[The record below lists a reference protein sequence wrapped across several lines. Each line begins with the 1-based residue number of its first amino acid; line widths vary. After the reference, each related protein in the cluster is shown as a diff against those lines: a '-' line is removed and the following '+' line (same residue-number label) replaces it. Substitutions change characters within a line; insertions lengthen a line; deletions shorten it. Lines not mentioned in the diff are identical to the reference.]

1 MFFGNM
7 IQISYEVVKEKI
19 KEQTKLSNK
28 EIDDKINKKIEELS
42 DLVSRDG
49 AAQIIANELG
59 VKLFEVGKI
68 KVRDILVGMRN
79 FEIDGKV
86 MNLSDIRNF
95 KTEKREGRV
104 VSFLLGDE
112 SGVIRCVLW
121 DEKIIK
127 EVENGNLKESNIVR
141 IKNGYVKDNSG
152 AEIHLGSLSK
162 LIINPE
168 NVEIKEIGEQIF
180 KRKEFSKRRIEQLE
194 ENEFNVSVL
203 GTIVQVFEPR
213 FFEICK
219 ECGSRIRIEKG
230 DFICTEHGK
239 TEINYVPV
247 LNLFFDD
254 GTDNIRVVAF
264 RDNVKKILKV
274 NDDEILGLRN
284 NISKFDKI
292 RNMVL
297 GEQLIL
303 NGRIT
308 KNEMFERKEFVVN
321 SVEEVN
327 AEELL
332 KELEEKVR

>member
-1 MFFGNM
+1 MFLGNM

-19 KEQTKLSNK
+19 KEQTKLSGK

-42 DLVSRDG
+42 DLVSREG

-68 KVRDILVGMRN
+68 KIKDILVGMRN
-79 FEIDGKV
+79 FEIDGRV
-86 MNLSDIRNF
+86 INLSDIRNF

-104 VSFLLGDE
+104 VNFLFGDE
-112 SGVIRCVLW
+112 TGIIRCVVW

-127 EVENGNLKESNIVR
+127 EVEKGDLKESDIVK
-141 IKNGYVKDNSG
+141 IKNGYIKDNNG
-152 AEIHLGSLSK
+152 AEIHLGGLSK
-162 LIINPE
+162 LVINPKD
-168 NVEIKEIGEQIF
+168 VEIKEIGEQIF
-180 KRKEFSKRRIEQLE
+180 KRREFSKRRIEELK
-194 ENEFNVSVL
+194 ENEFNVGVL

-230 DFICTEHGK
+230 DFVCGEHGK

-284 NISKFDKI
+284 NISKFDEI

-303 NGRIT
+303 NGRVT
-308 KNEMFERKEFVVN
+308 KNEMFERKEFVVS
-321 SVEEVN
+321 SVEEVD

-332 KELEEKVR
+332 RELERIK